1 MSVEQEQEQELG
13 RLGAELGGGP
23 PPGSFGALAPGD
35 LSRLT
40 EALRG
45 ERSRRAD
52 GLGAAAEEAL
62 KLVPA
67 LARGAVRK
75 VLFR

>member
-1 MSVEQEQEQELG
+1 MGVDQELG
-13 RLGAELGGGP
+13 RLQAELGGAT
-23 PPGSFGALAPGD
+23 PPGSFVGLPAGELARLARALKA
-35 LSRLT
+35 
-40 EALRG
+40 
-45 ERSRRAD
+45 ERARQAD
-52 GLGAAAEEAL
+52 GLNEAAEEAL

>member
-1 MSVEQEQEQELG
+1 MSTEELG
-13 RLGAELGGGP
+13 RLSAELGGVE
-23 PPGSFGALAPGD
+23 PPGSFGGLAPQELAG
-35 LSRLT
+35 LA
-40 EALRG
+40 EAVKA
-45 ERSRRAD
+45 ERARRAD
-52 GLGAAAEEAL
+52 GLNEAAEDAL

>member
-1 MSVEQEQEQELG
+1 MGAEELA
-13 RLGAELGGGP
+13 RLGAELKGAP
-23 PPGSFGALAPGD
+23 VPGSFAGLADGE
-35 LSRLT
+35 LGRLAD
-40 EALRG
+40 ALRA
-45 ERSRRAD
+45 ERERQAA
-52 GLGAAAEEAL
+52 GLGDAAEEAL

>member
-1 MSVEQEQEQELG
+1 MDQELG
-13 RLGAELGGGP
+13 RLSRELGGIQP
-23 PPGSFGALAPGD
+23 PVSFAELDAGELA
-35 LSRLT
+35 RLA
-40 EALRG
+40 EALMA
-45 ERSRRAD
+45 ERARQAE
-52 GLGAAAEEAL
+52 GLNQAAEEAL

>member
-1 MSVEQEQEQELG
+1 MRTEEEMGPLNGELDG
-13 RLGAELGGGP
+13 VRPPASFRRLEAGEVAV
-23 PPGSFGALAPGD
+23 LA
-35 LSRLT
+35 
-40 EALRG
+40 EALKT
-45 ERSRRAD
+45 ERARQAA
-52 GLGAAAEEAL
+52 GLNEAAEEAL

>member
-1 MSVEQEQEQELG
+1 MSVDQELA
-13 RLGAELGGGP
+13 RLAAELGGVRP
-23 PPGSFGALAPGD
+23 PASFRGLDAGD
-35 LSRLT
+35 LARLT
-40 EALRG
+40 DAVRR
-45 ERSRRAD
+45 ERERQAD
-52 GLGAAAEEAL
+52 GLNEAAEEAL

>member
-1 MSVEQEQEQELG
+1 MSF
-13 RLGAELGGGP
+13 AELDAGE
-23 PPGSFGALAPGD
+23 LA
-35 LSRLT
+35 RLA
-40 EALRG
+40 EALMA
-45 ERSRRAD
+45 ERARQAE
-52 GLGAAAEEAL
+52 GLNQAAEEAL

>member
-1 MSVEQEQEQELG
+1 MSVDQELA
-13 RLGAELGGGP
+13 RLAAELGGVR
-23 PPGSFGALAPGD
+23 PPGSFGGLDAGDVARLAD
-35 LSRLT
+35 
-40 EALRG
+40 AVRG
-45 ERSRRAD
+45 QRERQAD
-52 GLGAAAEEAL
+52 GLNEAAEEAL

>member
-1 MSVEQEQEQELG
+1 MRTDEEMG
-13 RLGAELGGGP
+13 RLSRELGGARP
-23 PPGSFGALAPGD
+23 PASFAGLEEAELARLAGAL
-35 LSRLT
+35 
-40 EALRG
+40 EA
-45 ERSRRAD
+45 ERARQAE
-52 GLGAAAEEAL
+52 GLNRAAEEAL

>member
-1 MSVEQEQEQELG
+1 MSTDEWAALQGELG
-13 RLGAELGGGP
+13 AP
-23 PPGSFGALAPGD
+23 PPDSFRALAAGEQA
-35 LSRLT
+35 RLT

-45 ERSRRAD
+45 ERARRAD
-52 GLGAAAEEAL
+52 GLNEAAEEAL
-62 KLVPA
+62 KLVPG

>member
-1 MSVEQEQEQELG
+1 MRTDEEMG
-13 RLGAELGGGP
+13 RLSGELGGTQP
-23 PPGSFGALAPGD
+23 PASFAGLDAGELARLAGALKA
-35 LSRLT
+35 
-40 EALRG
+40 
-45 ERSRRAD
+45 ERARQAE
-52 GLGAAAEEAL
+52 GLNQAAEEAL